1 MEAHFRHL
9 NKNKKQAI
17 VTSHNSDFSQN
28 CDINSQLWVMKPE
41 LRDFFSELC
50 ELIGSEV
57 RIARKKSELLDIY
70 LQLREIKSG
79 LQDIKLFFSELRV
92 YISQFWLFA
101 FSQFRVYIT
110 QFWEKSQ
117 YCNLSQCEI

>member
-70 LQLREIKSG
+70 LQLWEIKSG
-79 LQDIKLFFSELRV
+79 LQDIKLFFSLNCKF
-92 YISQFWLFA
+92 ISHNSDFLPSRSFE
-101 FSQFRVYIT
+101 FISRNS
-110 QFWEKSQ
+110 EKKA
-117 YCNLSQCEI
+117 NIAI